1 MTSILMRRTWAAVRW
16 CVIGVLVSAV
26 LGCANKSTLP
36 TPNTNELGL
45 VARESVREVPVLP
58 TSNSVLLGPG
68 ESVTIR
74 HTRLHQPHYLCSTG
88 RPLECQRIG
97 LRSHCFCPGKRD
109 GT

>member
-1 MTSILMRRTWAAVRW
+1 MGEKHLNNFVSIS
-16 CVIGVLVSAV
+16 VSLYSMISL
-26 LGCANKSTLP
+26 LGCTAEPTLSTQ
-36 TPNTNELGL
+36 NTNELGL
-45 VARESVREVPVLP
+45 VERESVREVLVLP
-58 TSNSVLLGPG
+58 TSDSVLLGPG